1 MRWLPVILLLAL
13 PFQQTGVHAFIS
25 RGHLAQQV
33 HPIQNHGNPPL
44 QSAGDGIEPYVG
56 PVGSIVD
63 MEGGIALGE

>member
-1 MRWLPVILLLAL
+1 MRWLPVIILLAL

-25 RGHLAQQV
+25 AQQL

-56 PVGSIVD
+56 PVRSIAD